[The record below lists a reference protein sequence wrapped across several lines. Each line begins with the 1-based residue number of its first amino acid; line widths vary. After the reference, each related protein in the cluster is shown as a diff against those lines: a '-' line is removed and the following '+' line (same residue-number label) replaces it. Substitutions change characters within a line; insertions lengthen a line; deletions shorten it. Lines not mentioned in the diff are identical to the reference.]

1 MRTVRPTGSGGAAA
15 DREALLAFVDVC
27 QVLIGRI
34 EASGDTAVR
43 ELMLRVLQRA
53 AHPARPPAAEPVP
66 ETRPS
71 RQPATSFRVV
81 RVLRFLEEHFAD
93 PAMHLTSAARHVDVT
108 PSHLDRLLKGH
119 TGLTFLQQ
127 LRRIRMRHAERL
139 LLTTAMSIKET
150 AFACGYASAGSFD
163 RDFRRTHSSPPRAWR
178 EQRMVST
185 E

>member
-1 MRTVRPTGSGGAAA
+1 MRSVRPTGSSGAAA

-43 ELMLRVLQRA
+43 ELMLHVLQRA
-53 AHPARPPAAEPVP
+53 VHAARPPAADPVP
-66 ETRPS
+66 EARLP

-81 RVLRFLEEHFAD
+81 RVLRFLEQHFAD
-93 PAMHLTSAARHVDVT
+93 PTLHLTSAARHVDVT

-127 LRRIRMRHAERL
+127 LRRIRMQHAERL

-163 RDFRRTHSSPPRAWR
+163 RDFRRTHTSPPRAWR
-178 EQRMVST
+178 ERQIAIT
-185 E
+185 